1 MTTADF
7 TFLGAGA
14 YNAPGST
21 QVNFSFAPLAGDA
34 QTLYP
39 EGADSRQVASPYLYL
54 QQVWV
59 YPAGESSFATSTPRV
74 YNQTQYITT
83 WAFSG
88 QPPAV
93 GIPEKVF
100 DPLQTLYTSGNDH
113 GSSSA
118 PFVSNQYR
126 WLYAAGLAHS
136 VFGATQARLGRRYL
150 GPVGLPGKQTD
161 FGTPF
166 VSDGQRNVTPPGVQG
181 GVFGEPLV
189 RDFAT
194 YLFPVSRKSGVRFGD
209 TAVRDPRQTVGI
221 RGEPS
226 LEVGTPFTYLQTQ
239 FLHGWV
245 PEPDDAEYGTPEV
258 ANLNRQVFPA
268 PFVSHRFPFHTFPVL
283 ENTGRA
289 IALHGADQTE
299 WGGTWVSN
307 YYRSVFQQFAQAPE
321 KAVFG
326 TTQVRTRQVINLLGR
341 GMHTLRV
348 SLPVR
353 VWSNLQTIKAESVRP
368 TAGVGTPW
376 ASFSR
381 REIRPPTIVR
391 SVLTLPFVA
400 LRERM
405 IYADGVLPERVGWHA
420 LYRYQARI
428 RAWGHDHYRTATPQV
443 RNVTPEIHVTSAD
456 CYLPGHPPRV
466 GLYQRYLRPAGISH
480 GTSGRPTVADRKR
493 RIYPATNVQVRWGI
507 ADVQFDPAQMV
518 PPTQFI
524 RPGSVQAGA
533 GVVSNLEWADPGT
546 PWSGQS
552 IPLGYPAVRVNRITV
567 PSLSAGPSFGTA
579 LVRGTTIAV
588 SPWSL
593 AVTFGEARLLGGLQV
608 IRSPV
613 GIAPP
618 GVPAPVVAGP
628 QHIRLGQKRSGDV
641 YIPWDFHTY
650 GDEDLKWYEWAPQTV
665 GAVFGPRNSVQLHR
679 RTVRP
684 HGSAALAFGTAACSL
699 RPQHI
704 RPDGMKMYRRGL
716 PEVFG
721 SGDRNI
727 YPGLFDSLEMGN
739 VFCHARDFGP
749 KWIYPT
755 GHHPHGGAHPPQI
768 STQHEV
774 QLFHRKIF
782 PGSWLSLEFPNQYVG
797 RHHWLYPNGTDMAHW
812 GDSWTSHGV
821 RTLEELDITDDR
833 PHWYGGRVFHE
844 PRGYFINGTDLS
856 RFGTPLTGFS
866 P

>member
-1 MTTADF
+1 MT
-7 TFLGAGA
+7 
-14 YNAPGST
+14 
-21 QVNFSFAPLAGDA
+21 
-34 QTLYP
+34 
-39 EGADSRQVASPYLYL
+39 
-54 QQVWV
+54 
-59 YPAGESSFATSTPRV
+59 
-74 YNQTQYITT
+74 
-83 WAFSG
+83 
-88 QPPAV
+88 
-93 GIPEKVF
+93 
-100 DPLQTLYTSGNDH
+100 
-113 GSSSA
+113 
-118 PFVSNQYR
+118 
-126 WLYAAGLAHS
+126 
-136 VFGATQARLGRRYL
+136 
-150 GPVGLPGKQTD
+150 
-161 FGTPF
+161 
-166 VSDGQRNVTPPGVQG
+166 
-181 GVFGEPLV
+181 
-189 RDFAT
+189 
-194 YLFPVSRKSGVRFGD
+194 
-209 TAVRDPRQTVGI
+209 
-221 RGEPS
+221 
-226 LEVGTPFTYLQTQ
+226 
-239 FLHGWV
+239 
-245 PEPDDAEYGTPEV
+245 
-258 ANLNRQVFPA
+258 
-268 PFVSHRFPFHTFPVL
+268 
-283 ENTGRA
+283 
-289 IALHGADQTE
+289 
-299 WGGTWVSN
+299 
-307 YYRSVFQQFAQAPE
+307 
-321 KAVFG
+321 
-326 TTQVRTRQVINLLGR
+326 
-341 GMHTLRV
+341 M
-348 SLPVR
+348 
-353 VWSNLQTIKAESVRP
+353 
-368 TAGVGTPW
+368 
-376 ASFSR
+376 
-381 REIRPPTIVR
+381 
-391 SVLTLPFVA
+391 PFVA

-420 LYRYQARI
+420 LYRYQAQI
-428 RAWGHDHYRTATPQV
+428 RAWGHDHYRAAKPQV
-443 RNVTPEIHVTSAD
+443 RNVTPEIRVTSAD
-456 CYLPGHPPRV
+456 CYLPGNPPRV
-466 GLYQRYLRPAGISH
+466 GLYRRYLRPASIAPGAH
-480 GTSGRPTVADRKR
+480 GRPTVADRTRK
-493 RIYPATNVQVRWGI
+493 IYPPPNVQVRWGI
-507 ADVQFDPAQMV
+507 ADVQFDPAQML
-518 PPTQFI
+518 PPTRFI
-524 RPGSVQAGA
+524 RPDSVQAGA

-546 PWSGQS
+546 PWSGAS
-552 IPLGYPAVRVNRITV
+552 IPLGVPVVHGNQITV
-567 PSLSAGPSFGTA
+567 PSLSTGPSFGTA
-579 LVRGTTIAV
+579 AVRGTTIAV

-641 YIPWDFHTY
+641 YIPWEFHTY

-684 HGSAALAFGTAACSL
+684 QGSAALAFGTAACSL

-739 VFCHARDFGP
+739 VFCRARDFGP